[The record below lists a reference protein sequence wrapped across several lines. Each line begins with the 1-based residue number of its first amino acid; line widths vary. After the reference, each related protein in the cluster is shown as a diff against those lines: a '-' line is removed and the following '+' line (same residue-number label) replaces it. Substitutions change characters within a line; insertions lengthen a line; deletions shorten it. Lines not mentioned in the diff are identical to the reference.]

1 MKRENLKGHLAAGS
15 AYAIFGLN
23 IVFCKDIAN
32 ASVISAEAL
41 FGLRM
46 ILAAAIFWFVSLF
59 VKAGKVPLKDL
70 LLMLAA
76 GVIGLAIP
84 QYTFLKGITMA
95 TSIDTSIIGSLTPVW
110 TMFFAAIFLKEP
122 ITGKKVAGVAVS
134 LAGVILLIFTSL
146 HFSGGNEHTSPAGVA
161 LLLLNAI
168 TFAAYLGIFRPLIQR
183 YDVITLM
190 KWMFLFAALA
200 SLPFTLGPMI
210 SVDYHSISLH
220 VAGEIAYLVVLATFV
235 TYTLIPIGQKNL
247 RPTLVSMY
255 TYLQPIIAVAVSI
268 ISGMDVLTWQKVL
281 AMLLVFSGV
290 AMVNRSRAASQ

>member
-1 MKRENLKGHLAAGS
+1 MNRGNITGHLAAGS

-46 ILAAAIFWFVSLF
+46 ILAAAIFWLVSLF
-59 VKAGKVPLKDL
+59 TKGRKVPRKDL

-76 GVIGLAIP
+76 GVIGLALP

-110 TMFFAAIFLKEP
+110 TMIFAAIFLKEP
-122 ITGKKVAGVAVS
+122 ITGKKVAGVIVS

-146 HFSGGNEHTSPAGVA
+146 HFSGGTGHTTPAGAV
-161 LLLLNAI
+161 LLLFNAI

-183 YDVITLM
+183 YDVMTLM
-190 KWMFLFAALA
+190 KWMFLFAAL
-200 SLPFTLGPMI
+200 STLPFTLGPMI
-210 SVDYHSISLH
+210 SVDYRSISLQ

-235 TYTLIPIGQKNL
+235 TYTLIPIGQKKL

-268 ISGMDVLTWQKVL
+268 IAGMDVLTWQKVV

-290 AMVNRSRAASQ
+290 AIVNRSRAASQ